1 MARGQRT
8 NLAALASAVGE
19 HSPIEEKPTRA
30 PLPPSTPT
38 AAPLTDLVANP
49 RNPRRDVGDL
59 ADLASIKDRQLQSAL
74 VVTRGAYLKLY
85 PEDAEP
91 VGTASWV
98 VINGCRRLAA
108 AEKYGRIELDIVVK
122 DEIARDRVSLLTA
135 AIDEN
140 IGRRDFDVVEEAEA
154 VERLVTE
161 CGTAGEAARR
171 LNRTEGWVSQRRALL
186 RLTPQL
192 QDALRAG
199 ELAVRVARS
208 LAQVPL
214 EDQVAAWRAAQ
225 ERDGQKERDA
235 NPAGPQPRL
244 RPASAPHITKALRRF
259 EAEPNVLAQALRDYL
274 EPEQLNE
281 LVSALSGPNNAV
293 R

>member
-19 HSPIEEKPTRA
+19 HSPIEEKPVR
-30 PLPPSTPT
+30 PVGPPTT
-38 AAPLTDLVANP
+38 APLTELVANP

-59 ADLASIKDRQLQSAL
+59 TDLASIKDRQLQSAL
-74 VVTRGAYLKLY
+74 VVTRSAYLKLY

-91 VGTASWV
+91 VGAAHWV

-108 AEKYGRIELDIVVK
+108 AEKYGRTELDIVVK
-122 DEIARDRVSLLTA
+122 DDIARDRISLLTA

-154 VERLVTE
+154 VERLVAE
-161 CGTAGEAARR
+161 CGTASEAARR

-186 RLTPQL
+186 KLTPQL

-208 LAQVPL
+208 LAQVPH
-214 EDQVAAWRAAQ
+214 EDQVAAWQASQA
-225 ERDGQKERDA
+225 RDESKEQDKDT
-235 NPAGPQPRL
+235 PRPETKP
-244 RPASAPHITKALRRF
+244 RPASAPHITKVLRRF
-259 EAEPNVLAQALRDYL
+259 EAEPRVLAQALKDYL
-274 EPEQLNE
+274 APEQLAE
-281 LVSALSGPNNAV
+281 LVSVLTATP
-293 R
+293 